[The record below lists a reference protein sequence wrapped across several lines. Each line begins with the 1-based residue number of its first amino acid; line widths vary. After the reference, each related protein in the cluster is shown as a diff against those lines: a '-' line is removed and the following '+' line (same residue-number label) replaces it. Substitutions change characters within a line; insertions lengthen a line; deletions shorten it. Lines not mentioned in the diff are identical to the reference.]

1 MNLLL
6 VGGGGHSSVVAE
18 TALAMNKYNLI
29 SYIDDNHNAELFGE
43 KPLGPIK
50 FFEKKNIINSYQDI
64 FVAIGESKIR
74 MELIDRIKQY
84 DYNLKT
90 LIHPKAIIS
99 NSSSIGFGVAIFAGS
114 VIQANVVIQD
124 GVIINTS
131 SSIDHDSKICSG
143 SHICPGV
150 HLGGNVSIG
159 QNSWIGIGSV
169 IKQNIRIG
177 SNVVIGAGSVVI
189 NDVEDNKIVY
199 GVPAKPKN

>member
-1 MNLLL
+1 MKLLL

-74 MELIDRIKQY
+74 MELIDRIKKY

-131 SSIDHDSKICSG
+131 SSIDHDSKIFQALTYVQGCILVG
-143 SHICPGV
+143 MFL
-150 HLGGNVSIG
+150 LG
-159 QNSWIGIGSV
+159 
-169 IKQNIRIG
+169 
-177 SNVVIGAGSVVI
+177 
-189 NDVEDNKIVY
+189 KIH
-199 GVPAKPKN
+199 G